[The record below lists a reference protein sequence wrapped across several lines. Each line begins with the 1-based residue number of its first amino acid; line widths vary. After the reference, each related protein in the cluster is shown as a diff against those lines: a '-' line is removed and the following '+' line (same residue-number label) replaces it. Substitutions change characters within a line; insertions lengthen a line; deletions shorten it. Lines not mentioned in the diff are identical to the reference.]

1 MYNVDDPAYLQA
13 RAIKKGT
20 HKLHPVHQQLVDAVS
35 ARFGV
40 RALDFTCNAKE
51 TAKGYRQQVVV
62 IIVETLAD
70 LNKLKTENASLVK
83 LFMPYLLSTDE
94 KIKRAD
100 PLKRSVFAATEK
112 PYPEV
117 VTGVHALETIETIAV
132 KKKAVDAI
140 LTLNEKYPAE
150 IHSVV
155 QYNDAQNIILFYH
168 TDKQRDAC
176 GANGFYDMIC
186 DVILQEMKKYD
197 EFGYIG
203 EHSLTV
209 FTDSEEAFQ
218 RDYKGNWHYYFQ

>member
-40 RALDFTCNAKE
+40 RALDFTCE
-51 TAKGYRQQVVV
+51 TRKTGVGHRQQVVM

-70 LNKLKTENASLVK
+70 LEKLKAENRVLIV
-83 LFMPYLLSTDE
+83 LLIPYLISTDE
-94 KIKRAD
+94 TVKRSD
-100 PLKRSVFAATEK
+100 PLKRAVYPPTEL
-112 PYPEV
+112 PYPEIV
-117 VTGVHALETIETIAV
+117 PGCLALETIETIVV

-140 LTLNEKYPAE
+140 LALNEKFPAE
-150 IHSVV
+150 LHSVV
-155 QYNDAQNIILFYH
+155 QYNDSQNIILFYH
-168 TDKQRDAC
+168 TDKQRAECD
-176 GANGFYDMIC
+176 ANGFTAMLRKT
-186 DVILQEMKKYD
+186 ILQEMKKYD